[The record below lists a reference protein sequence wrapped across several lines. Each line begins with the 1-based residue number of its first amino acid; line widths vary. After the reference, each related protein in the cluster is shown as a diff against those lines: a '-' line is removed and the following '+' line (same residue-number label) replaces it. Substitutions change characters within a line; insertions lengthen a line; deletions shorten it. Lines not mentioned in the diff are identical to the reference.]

1 MEVLERSVDLI
12 IEQATKL
19 DKEIEKKTHH
29 LSPVQV
35 RAKLRES
42 NRLKREALKIDHI
55 KATRLLYI
63 NHCGNE
69 PLEEILPV
77 LAVRF
82 KKVFN
87 VD

>member
-1 MEVLERSVDLI
+1 MEALERNVDLI

-19 DKEIEKKTHH
+19 DKEIVNKTRH

-42 NRLKREALKIDHI
+42 DRLKREALKIDHI

-69 PLEEILPV
+69 PIEEILPV

-82 KKVFN
+82 KKIFN